1 MATPFTKPET
11 QPTSTVLQL
20 LGVVSADDE
29 TLLELTETGIPL
41 SRLPILID
49 LGLTRAELN
58 ALVIPARTLARRR
71 ASDSR
76 LNRRDESDR
85 FLRVLRRLVQA
96 GQIFGDPEKALRWLR
111 KAKSGL
117 GGRTPL
123 AALETETGARLV
135 EEWLVRIDQ
144 GMAA

>member
-1 MATPFTKPET
+1 MATPFTEPET

-58 ALVIPARTLARRR
+58 ALVIPARTLAHRR
-71 ASDSR
+71 AADSR
-76 LNRRDESDR
+76 LNRDESDR
-85 FLRVLRRLVQA
+85 FLRVLRCLVQA
-96 GQIFGDPEKALRWLR
+96 RQIFGDPEKALRWLR

-135 EEWLVRIDQ
+135 EEWLVRIDH

>member
-1 MATPFTKPET
+1 MATPFTEPET

-49 LGLTRAELN
+49 LGLTRAERN
-58 ALVIPARTLARRR
+58 ALVIPARTLAYRR
-71 ASDSR
+71 AADSR
-76 LNRRDESDR
+76 LNRDESDR
-85 FLRVLRRLVQA
+85 FLRVLRCLVQ
-96 GQIFGDPEKALRWLR
+96 GRQIFGGPEKALRWLR

>member
-1 MATPFTKPET
+1 MN
-11 QPTSTVLQL
+11 PT
-20 LGVVSADDE
+20 VSCA
-29 TLLELTETGIPL
+29 
-41 SRLPILID
+41 SC
-49 LGLTRAELN
+49 A
-58 ALVIPARTLARRR
+58 VWCSAR
-71 ASDSR
+71 
-76 LNRRDESDR
+76 
-85 FLRVLRRLVQA
+85 
-96 GQIFGDPEKALRWLR
+96 QIFGDPEKALRWLR